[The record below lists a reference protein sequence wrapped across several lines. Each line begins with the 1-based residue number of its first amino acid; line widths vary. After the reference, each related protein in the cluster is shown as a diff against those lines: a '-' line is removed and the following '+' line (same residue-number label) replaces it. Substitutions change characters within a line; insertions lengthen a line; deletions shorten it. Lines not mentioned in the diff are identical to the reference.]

1 MAGSARHVSRLLH
14 CPRHSLSL
22 PFRIPSPAEDNISHS
37 ITLTLRAARHKSF
50 TIKTSPGLH
59 FSFSYAKNTSEP
71 LTKHLKHESGHRELN
86 GMIGGKGAQ
95 GQQGRGTGTGGVR
108 RGSWRTAPRHSIIVK
123 QLRDFRVRRCCC
135 CCLLAC
141 LPCCDVY
148 FWASHVLARLFFW
161 LNVWPIRA
169 EPRHKAFINSHVSVE
184 KLPTESV
191 FETETEF
198 ETFEMFMPQMLLSPF
213 PLLCCLRLG

>member
-1 MAGSARHVSRLLH
+1 MAGSARHVSRLLLH
-14 CPRHSLSL
+14 TVQGTTFLFLL
-22 PFRIPSPAEDNISHS
+22 PAPAADNISHS

-50 TIKTSPGLH
+50 TIKTSPSLH

-86 GMIGGKGAQ
+86 GMIEGAREGGEVQ
-95 GQQGRGTGTGGVR
+95 GQQEVR

-123 QLRDFRVRRCCC
+123 QLRDFRVRRCCLC
-135 CCLLAC
+135 CCC

-169 EPRHKAFINSHVSVE
+169 EPRQGIHK
-184 KLPTESV
+184 
-191 FETETEF
+191 
-198 ETFEMFMPQMLLSPF
+198 F
-213 PLLCCLRLG
+213 PCEC

>member
-1 MAGSARHVSRLLH
+1 MAGSARHVSRLLLH
-14 CPRHSLSL
+14 TVQGTTFLFLL
-22 PFRIPSPAEDNISHS
+22 PAPAPAADNISHS

-50 TIKTSPGLH
+50 TIKTSPSLH

-86 GMIGGKGAQ
+86 GMIEGAREGKGVLQ
-95 GQQGRGTGTGGVR
+95 GQQEVR

-123 QLRDFRVRRCCC
+123 QLRDFRVRRCCLC
-135 CCLLAC
+135 C

-169 EPRHKAFINSHVSVE
+169 EPRQGIHKFPCECWKVADRIRIRNWNRIRNVWNVYATNVS
-184 KLPTESV
+184 
-191 FETETEF
+191 
-198 ETFEMFMPQMLLSPF
+198 LL
-213 PLLCCLRLG
+213 

>member
-1 MAGSARHVSRLLH
+1 MAGSARHVSRLLLH
-14 CPRHSLSL
+14 TVQGTTSLFLL
-22 PFRIPSPAEDNISHS
+22 PAPAPAADNISHS

-50 TIKTSPGLH
+50 TIKTSPSLH

-86 GMIGGKGAQ
+86 GMIEGARE
-95 GQQGRGTGTGGVR
+95 GGGVA
-108 RGSWRTAPRHSIIVK
+108 GTAGGASRELEDRPAPFNNRQTVARFSSAA
-123 QLRDFRVRRCCC
+123 
-135 CCLLAC
+135 LLLV

-169 EPRHKAFINSHVSVE
+169 EPRQGIHK
-184 KLPTESV
+184 
-191 FETETEF
+191 
-198 ETFEMFMPQMLLSPF
+198 F
-213 PLLCCLRLG
+213 PCEC